1 MSLARDL
8 SDIIENIYSSITEPD
23 LLPETYD
30 RIARVLNGVGA
41 VVIPVEPDPE
51 QVPYVSGNLLEA
63 MEEYGRLW
71 WHRDPGVEAARRLER
86 PLGVYATE
94 DLLDAETMAS
104 HPIYTDFSTR
114 HGFRYFLSMTLA
126 PDPGRYLIFSVQRRI
141 GAGPVSQRE
150 RRMATILRSHL
161 IRSIELRYRL
171 EYLNRLSRSVMDRL
185 ERSPNAMVIL
195 APDGS
200 VLFSNSAMNGFAKRG
215 LVVRGRRLVA
225 PRPQDQQ
232 KLDALLSACRDDLA
246 PSQEMPQGV
255 TTLATEGALPL
266 VVRASRFVAHDRIEA
281 SLFRDLRDFILVT
294 AIDPGIGR
302 LHQPMEELRA
312 LGLTGQEARIACRV
326 ASGQNPKAVADEMN
340 ITLETCRSY
349 LKSVFEKLGVSSQS
363 QLSALVSCLQ

>member
-1 MSLARDL
+1 
-8 SDIIENIYSSITEPD
+8 
-23 LLPETYD
+23 
-30 RIARVLNGVGA
+30 
-41 VVIPVEPDPE
+41 
-51 QVPYVSGNLLEA
+51 
-63 MEEYGRLW
+63 
-71 WHRDPGVEAARRLER
+71 
-86 PLGVYATE
+86 
-94 DLLDAETMAS
+94 
-104 HPIYTDFSTR
+104 
-114 HGFRYFLSMTLA
+114 
-126 PDPGRYLIFSVQRRI
+126 
-141 GAGPVSQRE
+141 
-150 RRMATILRSHL
+150 MATILRSHL

-232 KLDALLSACRDDLA
+232 KLDALLGACRDDLA
-246 PSQEMPQGV
+246 PSQEMPRGV